1 MRTRTVGRGG
11 QRSTEEERTEDQHAL
26 PTPPQSRKRDS
37 SAFPTT
43 RYIPRPNPR
52 PSMNISP
59 PVLFFVLGAIAALV
73 KSDLRVPRQVTKLLS
88 LYLLWAIGFTGGV
101 KIAQSGLDRDALVAI
116 VIGVALAAAMP
127 LAIFALLRR
136 RLGVHDAAAVAA
148 CYGSVSAVTFLTAA
162 SILDDLGIAYGGHM
176 VAVMALMESPAIVVS
191 ILLLRKSQPQE
202 TAEPQ
207 SPRAGWGMILH
218 EAFLNGPVLLLLGSL
233 VIGLVTRER
242 GFEAFKPLCKD
253 LFNGVL
259 VFFLLDLGLL
269 AARRLRTFLSRG
281 LALVGYGIVI
291 PPVAA
296 GIALALARAGGLPL
310 GDAVLLAVLASSAS
324 YIAVPAAARI
334 AIPKAEPSVY
344 IGMALAVTFPFNVI
358 LGIPLYL
365 WAARLAWGG

>member
-1 MRTRTVGRGG
+1 
-11 QRSTEEERTEDQHAL
+11 
-26 PTPPQSRKRDS
+26 
-37 SAFPTT
+37 
-43 RYIPRPNPR
+43 
-52 PSMNISP
+52 MNISP

-73 KSDLRVPRQVTKLLS
+73 RSDLRVPRAVTKLLS

-101 KIAQSGLDRDALVAI
+101 KIAASGFDRDAMVAI
-116 VIGVALAAAMP
+116 ALGVSLAATMP
-127 LAIFALLRR
+127 LALFALLRLK
-136 RLGVHDAAAVAA
+136 LGVHDAAAVAA
-148 CYGSVSAVTFLTAA
+148 CYGSVSAVTFLTAS
-162 SILDDLGIAYGGHM
+162 SILDDAGIDYGGHM

-191 ILLLRKSQPQE
+191 ILLLRKAQE
-202 TAEPQ
+202 KDATAGVDADAA
-207 SPRAGWGMILH
+207 PRVGWGTILH

-269 AARRLRTFLSRG
+269 AARRLRSFLSRG
-281 LALVGYGIVI
+281 WSLVAFGLAI

-296 GIALALARAGGLPL
+296 AIALGLARVGGLPL
-310 GDAVLLAVLASSAS
+310 GDSVLLAVLASSAS

-344 IGMALAVTFPFNVI
+344 IGMALAVTFPFNVVI
-358 LGIPLYL
+358 GIPLYL
-365 WAARLAWGG
+365 SVAKSIWGGG